1 MEFLDILTSLLKSHN
16 MTRSDLAR
24 AIDVPPSTINSW
36 YARGAEKVSIK
47 ILQKIAN
54 YFHVSMEYL
63 INGRDVDT
71 ITFDSAD
78 YTTQE
83 LEMIKNFAKM
93 LKESRC

>member
-54 YFHVSMEYL
+54 Y
-63 INGRDVDT
+63 I
-71 ITFDSAD
+71 
-78 YTTQE
+78 QP
-83 LEMIKNFAKM
+83 
-93 LKESRC
+93 